1 MRYLLLILLVL
12 LLLLQYRL
20 WVSDEGLQEMWR
32 LRELVNEQAAR
43 NIELEQRNAALEA
56 EVQDLRQG
64 RDAVEERARSDLGMI
79 RDQETFF
86 QIVGDEYPVAE
97 TAPDSNGAADEKP

>member
-1 MRYLLLILLVL
+1 MRYLLLFLLVL

-20 WVSDEGLQEMWR
+20 WISDEGMQEMWR
-32 LRELVNEQAAR
+32 LRELVNEQSAR

-56 EVQDLRQG
+56 EVRDLRQG

-86 QIVGDEYPVAE
+86 QIVGDEYPVDEATE
-97 TAPDSNGAADEKP
+97 DSDSAADKKP

>member
-1 MRYLLLILLVL
+1 MRYLLLFLLVL

-20 WVSDEGLQEMWR
+20 WISDEGMQEMWR
-32 LRELVNEQAAR
+32 LRDLVNEQAAR

-64 RDAVEERARSDLGMI
+64 MDAVEERARSDLGMI

-86 QIVGDEYPVAE
+86 QIVGDEYPVDE
-97 TAPDSNGAADEKP
+97 TATDSDGTTDENP

>member
-20 WVSDEGLQEMWR
+20 WISDEGMQEMWR

-86 QIVGDEYPVAE
+86 QIVGDEYPVDE
-97 TAPDSNGAADEKP
+97 TATDSDDTTDEKP

>member
-1 MRYLLLILLVL
+1 MRFLLLFLLVL

-20 WVSDEGLQEMWR
+20 WISDEGMQEMWR
-32 LRELVNEQAAR
+32 LRELVNEQSAR

-56 EVQDLRQG
+56 EVRDLRQG

-79 RDQETFF
+79 REQETFF
-86 QIVGDEYPVAE
+86 QIVGDEYPVDEAKE
-97 TAPDSNGAADEKP
+97 DSDSAADKKP

>member
-1 MRYLLLILLVL
+1 MRYLLLFLLVL

-20 WVSDEGLQEMWR
+20 WISDEGMQEMWR
-32 LRELVNEQAAR
+32 LRELVNEQSAR

-56 EVQDLRQG
+56 EVRDLRQG

-79 RDQETFF
+79 REQE
-86 QIVGDEYPVAE
+86 
-97 TAPDSNGAADEKP
+97 

>member
-64 RDAVEERARSDLGMI
+64 MDAVEERARSDLGMI

-86 QIVGDEYPVAE
+86 QIVGDEYPVDE
-97 TAPDSNGAADEKP
+97 TATDSDGTTDEKP